1 MSRFA
6 ALLII
11 LSLAACG
18 MKGQLERPSG
28 PVPEPLFGNPK
39 TAPATKTQP
48 AKTGS
53 DVSTDTPTQKP

>member
-1 MSRFA
+1 MSRIA

-18 MKGQLERPSG
+18 MRGPLERPLG

-39 TAPATKTQP
+39 PAVK
-48 AKTGS
+48 
-53 DVSTDTPTQKP
+53 DVSTATSPKAP